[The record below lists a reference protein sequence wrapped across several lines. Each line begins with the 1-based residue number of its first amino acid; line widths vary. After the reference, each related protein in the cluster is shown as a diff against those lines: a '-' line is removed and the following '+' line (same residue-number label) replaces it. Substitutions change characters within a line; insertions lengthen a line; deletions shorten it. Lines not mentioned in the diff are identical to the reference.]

1 MYEDGLLKRGVD
13 TGWILSILSM
23 VALKFNENINRRDLD
38 GLVKLMTSD
47 HTFINSEGEV
57 HEGREVMSA
66 RVITPE
72 SGDISRN
79 SLSF

>member
-1 MYEDGLLKRGVD
+1 
-13 TGWILSILSM
+13 M

-57 HEGREVMSA
+57 HEGREVISA
-66 RVITPE
+66 RVLLHLKVAISPATP
-72 SGDISRN
+72 
-79 SLSF
+79 SLFEHSPQRPA